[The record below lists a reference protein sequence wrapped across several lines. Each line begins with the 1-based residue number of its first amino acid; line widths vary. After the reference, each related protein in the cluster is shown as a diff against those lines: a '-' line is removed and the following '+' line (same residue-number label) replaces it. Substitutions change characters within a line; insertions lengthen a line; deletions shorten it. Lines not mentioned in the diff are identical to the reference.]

1 MDVADPGIGILN
13 NLLSEYYRNSRAY
26 FPDRIGEREFGIGD
40 LERKIAFR
48 HISFKS
54 EDDLRRYVIA
64 NAPPYVSCS
73 AAYYRFPAG
82 RPMSV
87 KGWEGSELVFDLD
100 ANDMHL
106 DCQKQHGSS
115 WVCSNCF
122 ESVKAETLKLIEDF
136 LIPDFGF
143 SEKEI
148 LVNFSGN
155 RGYHVHIKSEVVM
168 KLDSDARKEISDYI
182 AGHGI
187 DFSQFF
193 AEERLRG
200 SRIQKLVGPRI
211 DEKGWR
217 GKVAR
222 KFVKSLNTSSEEL
235 ERMGIEKPI
244 AKRLYGKR
252 ALIEMGIRMG
262 NWDMV
267 YIKNKADF
275 WKSIIERQAVAQSD
289 KIDKNVT
296 NDPSHM
302 VRLAGSVHGGS
313 GLVARKMSVYK
324 NLGRFDPMKDAI
336 AFKKGALRIIADTH
350 DVLIMDGK
358 EYGPYS
364 KKEIVIETAPAMY
377 LYLKGLAKVVSV
389 E

>member
-1 MDVADPGIGILN
+1 MSAADLGMERLGR
-13 NLLSEYYRNSRAY
+13 LLSDYYRGSRAY
-26 FPDRIGEREFGIGD
+26 FPDRIDEREFGIGD
-40 LERKIAFR
+40 FERKIAYR

-54 EDDLRRYVIA
+54 DDELRRYMIA

-82 RPMSV
+82 RPMTA
-87 KGWEGSELVFDLD
+87 KGWTGSELVFDLD

-106 DCQKQHGSS
+106 ECQGVHGSS
-115 WVCSNCF
+115 WVCGNCL
-122 ESVKAETLKLIEDF
+122 EMVKAETLKLIEEF

-155 RGYHVHIKSEVVM
+155 RGYHVHVKSDVVM
-168 KLDSDARKEISDYI
+168 KLGSDSRKEISDYI

-187 DFSQFF
+187 DFAEFF
-193 AEERLRG
+193 KEERLRG
-200 SRIQKLVGPRI
+200 SRIQKLTGPRI

-222 KFVKSLNTSSEEL
+222 KFVKSLEAGAAQL
-235 ERMGIEKPI
+235 QDMGIEPAI
-244 AKRLYGKR
+244 AKKLYSKR

-262 NWDMV
+262 NWDMI

-275 WKSIIERQAVAQSD
+275 WKSIIGRQAVAQSD
-289 KIDKNVT
+289 RIDKNVT

-302 VRLAGSVHGGS
+302 IRLAGSIHGGS
-313 GLVARKMSVYK
+313 GLVARKMATYK
-324 NLGRFDPMKDAI
+324 NLDRFDPMKDAI
-336 AFKKGALRIIADTH
+336 AFRAGHVKVLADTKN
-350 DVLIMDGK
+350 VLGMNGK

-364 KKEIVIETAPAMY
+364 NEEVTMETAPAMY
-377 LYLKGLAKVVSV
+377 LYLRGLAKVLAV